1 MAHVKAANGV
11 HYLTGAATYI
21 LKTKG
26 DNAGR
31 INSININNSSASNE
45 VTATLFLNDGTNSIN
60 IAGPVVIV
68 SGVTLYLDD
77 VAFNNSIFGL
87 KLTLAGTAPIVSV
100 IIK

>member
-1 MAHVKAANGV
+1 MAQVKAARGIQ
-11 HYLTGAATYI
+11 YLTGAATYELI
-21 LKTKG
+21 AKG
-26 DNAGR
+26 NKAGR
-31 INSININNSSASNE
+31 ITSININNSSASNE

-68 SGVTLYLDD
+68 SGVTLYLDNM
-77 VAFNNSIFGL
+77 AFNNTTFGL